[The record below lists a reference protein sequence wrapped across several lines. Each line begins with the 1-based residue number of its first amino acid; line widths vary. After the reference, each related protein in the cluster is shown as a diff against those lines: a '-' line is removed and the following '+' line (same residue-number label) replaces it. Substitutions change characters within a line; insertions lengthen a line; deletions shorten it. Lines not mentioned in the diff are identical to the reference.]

1 MFWIILTFILVYL
14 FSVISFVLIFCYN
27 NKDKIY
33 CVGDIIDELPPFIW
47 IPVVNTFF
55 LIVFVLCFIVYT
67 IFKLLK
73 IDVLWEK
80 FRNIKLK

>member
-1 MFWIILTFILVYL
+1 MTFIIFILIYLVSL
-14 FSVISFVLIFCYN
+14 VIHLIVCYRE
-27 NKDKIY
+27 NKYAIFK
-33 CVGDIIDELPPFIW
+33 VGDIIDLIEFYMW
-47 IPVVNTFF
+47 FPVINTFF